1 LQNIPIRNAFG
12 RRIREAFIP
21 SQPDR
26 SLISAD
32 YSQIE
37 LRVLAHLSGDE
48 ALCDAFL
55 RDADIHAE
63 TAARVFGVASD
74 AVTPEMRRK
83 AKAVNFGVIY
93 GISAFGLARNL
104 GISNA
109 EAGRFIDGYF
119 TQYPGIK
126 TWLDATLETARSQGY
141 VTTLLKRRRSV
152 PDVNS
157 GNINVRR
164 AGERVA
170 INTPVQGSA
179 ADIIKLAMIR
189 LDSAL
194 VGTDARL
201 LLQVH
206 DELVVETRSDAV
218 AEVMAQMKEIMEGI
232 VELNVPLKVDVGF
245 GKNWAEI
252 H

>member
-1 LQNIPIRNAFG
+1 
-12 RRIREAFIP
+12 
-21 SQPDR
+21 
-26 SLISAD
+26 
-32 YSQIE
+32 
-37 LRVLAHLSGDE
+37 V
-48 ALCDAFL
+48 DA
-55 RDADIHAE
+55 
-63 TAARVFGVASD
+63 D
-74 AVTPEMRRK
+74 AVTPDMRRK

-119 TQYPGIK
+119 AQYPGIK
-126 TWLDATLETARSQGY
+126 TWLDGTLELARNQGY
-141 VTTLLKRRRSV
+141 VTTLLKRRRNV

-157 GNINVRR
+157 GNVNVRR
-164 AGERVA
+164 AGERIA

-189 LDSAL
+189 LDEAL
-194 VGTDARL
+194 AGTDARI

-206 DELVVETRSDAV
+206 DELVVEAATTSV
-218 AEVMAQMKEIMEGI
+218 EPVMEKMKEIMEGV
-232 VELNVPLKVDVGF
+232 VELDVPLKVDAGF